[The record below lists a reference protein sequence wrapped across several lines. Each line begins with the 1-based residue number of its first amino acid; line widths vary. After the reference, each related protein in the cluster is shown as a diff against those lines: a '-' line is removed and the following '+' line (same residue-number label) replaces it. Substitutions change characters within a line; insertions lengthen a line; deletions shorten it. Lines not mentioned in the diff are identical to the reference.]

1 MGKSNCNNGAPWIKS
16 LQNEYCSNVIQ
27 DNNCSTT
34 ISMLEKAIN
43 RLQDKKSPRSHR
55 RILVKIFEILRKQ
68 TYHTFQQHV
77 QWQH

>member
-1 MGKSNCNNGAPWIKS
+1 
-16 LQNEYCSNVIQ
+16 
-27 DNNCSTT
+27 
-34 ISMLEKAIN
+34 MLEKAIN